1 MISHKKINTLF
12 VSIVFIEIVTIILGF
27 AIGSSFYFCLRPF
40 IYIGLALFVYLFIP
54 NKYIVKREKKYVNQI
69 TIMSIIAYMLIYIL
83 SGIVFGFAY
92 NPLVMKKNFFVLN
105 LVYYIPTVVSVE
117 LVRYRVINYIDKDKQ
132 FPYVILL
139 SIILAFAMSNFSITN
154 FQSIKSFVEMF
165 YQVLVPNFVIGCFLS
180 YIDIRGSL
188 YISIVYVLVPVIY
201 QLFVRII
208 PNPEWIILV
217 LIKTFIP
224 IIAYTILEKI
234 RAVKVIEPRNLEKKK
249 GKTFISIFGVTVMVV
264 LILFACGIFR
274 IYPVAIA
281 SNSMNPAFSR
291 GDIQIIDKKEQI
303 YRVGDVIQFYGLNN
317 TIFVHRVVSVRTEEG
332 TTYYTTKGDNNDT
345 VDLMEISQSRVI
357 GKAIMT
363 VKYLGYP
370 TIFIAENF

>member
-1 MISHKKINTLF
+1 MIDHKKINTLV
-12 VSIVFIEIVTIILGF
+12 VSIIFVEIVTIILGF
-27 AIGSSFYFCLRPF
+27 TIGSSFYFCLKPF
-40 IYIGLALFVYLFIP
+40 IYIGLALFIYLFIP
-54 NKYIVKREKKYVNQI
+54 SKYVVKREKKYVNQV
-69 TIMSIIAYMLIYIL
+69 TIMAIIAYMLIYIL

-92 NPLVMKKNFFVLN
+92 NPLVMKNNFFVLN
-105 LVYYIPTVVSVE
+105 LIYYIPTVISIE
-117 LVRYRVINYIDKDKQ
+117 LIRWRVIQFIDKDKQ
-132 FPYVILL
+132 FPYIILL
-139 SIILAFAMSNFSITN
+139 SIILMFAMSNLSITS
-154 FQSIKSFVEMF
+154 FQSVKSFIEMF

-180 YIDIRGSL
+180 YVDIRGSL
-188 YISIVYVLVPVIY
+188 FASIIYVLVPVIY

-217 LIKTFIP
+217 LIKTSIP
-224 IIAYTILEKI
+224 VIAYTILEKMKV
-234 RAVKVIEPRNLEKKK
+234 VKVLEPRVVKQER
-249 GKTFISIFGVTVMVV
+249 GKTFFSILGATVMAA

-281 SNSMNPAFSR
+281 SNSMDPTFSR

-317 TIFVHRVVSVRTEEG
+317 TIFVHRVVSVRTEDG
-332 TTYYTTKGDNNDT
+332 TTYYTTKGDNNVT

-370 TIFIAENF
+370 TVWITENF